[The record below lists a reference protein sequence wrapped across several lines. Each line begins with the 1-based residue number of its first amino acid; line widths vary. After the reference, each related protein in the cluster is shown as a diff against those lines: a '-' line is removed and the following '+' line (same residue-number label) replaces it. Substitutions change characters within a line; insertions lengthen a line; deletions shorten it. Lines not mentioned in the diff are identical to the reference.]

1 MSVESIDIEEA
12 GVPVEQYGL
21 RNGDKLKNVEC
32 KCVIMSDSEEKGGV
46 DCRKYKGGGGWRS
59 LEQHLA

>member
-46 DCRKYKGGGGWRS
+46 DCRKYKGGGG
-59 LEQHLA
+59 